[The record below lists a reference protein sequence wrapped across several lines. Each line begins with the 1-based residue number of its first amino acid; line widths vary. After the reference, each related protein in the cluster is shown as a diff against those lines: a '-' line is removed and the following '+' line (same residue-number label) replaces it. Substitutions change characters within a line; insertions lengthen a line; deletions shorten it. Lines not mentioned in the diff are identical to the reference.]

1 MQSSNIDTL
10 TEDQIV
16 LQSDTVSYDKAYK
29 ANNSPPLDI
38 FQLADI
44 IALVLTEILKETNKS
59 TDNFT
64 SAFHS
69 KRVPSI
75 SVKDYLTRIA
85 KCAKCSPECLIL
97 ALIYLD
103 RLTERNKRF
112 IIKSLNIHRLLMTS
126 VMLAAKF
133 FDDQFYNNEYYARV
147 GGMTNQEINAL
158 EIEFLNLINFN
169 LHVNPVV
176 FFKYRQRLVIQAK
189 TVFAKK

>member
-1 MQSSNIDTL
+1 MQSSNIDAL
-10 TEDQIV
+10 TEDQIT
-16 LQSDTVSYDKAYK
+16 LQSDTVSYEKAYK
-29 ANNSPPLDI
+29 ANNSPILDI

-59 TDNFT
+59 TDSFT

-112 IIKSLNIHRLLMTS
+112 IIKSLNIHRYLSFFLES
-126 VMLAAKF
+126 LIKF
-133 FDDQFYNNEYYARV
+133 
-147 GGMTNQEINAL
+147 
-158 EIEFLNLINFN
+158 
-169 LHVNPVV
+169 
-176 FFKYRQRLVIQAK
+176 LV
-189 TVFAKK
+189 